1 MPSEALTV
9 VGLLV
14 RTARDLGAQLDR
26 EFADLGL
33 TSQQAA
39 VLLNVYA
46 GQSSSS
52 ELGELLSI
60 DSAGMTR
67 LLDRLVEKGLVARE
81 PSETD
86 RRVKTITL
94 TARGGE
100 MAPELPARYEAVA
113 HRLESALPA
122 ADLASLRTALEAIL
136 RGHPS

>member
-1 MPSEALTV
+1 VPNEALTV

-39 VLLNVYA
+39 VLVNVY
-46 GQSSSS
+46 GRQSSSS

-67 LLDRLVEKGLVARE
+67 LLDRLVDKGLLARE

-94 TARGGE
+94 TAHGRDL
-100 MAPELPARYEAVA
+100 APALPARYESVA

-122 ADLASLRTALEAIL
+122 ADLASLRTTLEAIL
-136 RGHPS
+136 RARPS